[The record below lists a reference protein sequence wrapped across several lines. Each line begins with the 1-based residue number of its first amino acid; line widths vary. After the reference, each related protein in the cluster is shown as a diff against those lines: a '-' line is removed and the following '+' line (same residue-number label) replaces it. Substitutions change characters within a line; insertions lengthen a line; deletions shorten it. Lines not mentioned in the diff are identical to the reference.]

1 MSLSLLREF
10 CAENFTDVPA
20 AIEAGADRIEL
31 CDNLAVG
38 GTTPSAGVIGA
49 ATVYAHEHGARVM
62 TMIRPCGGDF
72 VYGPAEL
79 QMMQSDIETAC
90 RLGTDG
96 IVFGCLERREH
107 GFWLDLSA
115 IETLVARVRWMQDQ
129 RDWSGIPREFDREDQ
144 RIDITFHM
152 AFDELSPEDQ
162 FEAIDVL
169 VKMGVTR
176 ILTHGGPAG
185 TPIDGNLPRLRELI
199 AYANGRLT
207 ILPGAGI
214 TYENATRIAGELGVN
229 EVHGTKIVRL
239 A

>member
-1 MSLSLLREF
+1 
-10 CAENFTDVPA
+10 
-20 AIEAGADRIEL
+20 
-31 CDNLAVG
+31 
-38 GTTPSAGVIGA
+38 
-49 ATVYAHEHGARVM
+49 
-62 TMIRPCGGDF
+62 
-72 VYGPAEL
+72 
-79 QMMQSDIETAC
+79 MQE
-90 RLGTDG
+90 
-96 IVFGCLERREH
+96 
-107 GFWLDLSA
+107 
-115 IETLVARVRWMQDQ
+115 Q
-129 RDWSGIPREFDREDQ
+129 RDWSGVPREFDREDQ

-152 AFDELSPEDQ
+152 AFDELAPEDQ

-214 TYENATRIAGELGVN
+214 TYENATRIAGELGVD